1 MKLFDDF
8 HISINYK
15 INSYLKVLQ
24 IFKVL
29 FYIFFYLFKPVKLSS
44 N

>member
-29 FYIFFYLFKPVKLSS
+29 FYIFSIYLNP
-44 N
+44 